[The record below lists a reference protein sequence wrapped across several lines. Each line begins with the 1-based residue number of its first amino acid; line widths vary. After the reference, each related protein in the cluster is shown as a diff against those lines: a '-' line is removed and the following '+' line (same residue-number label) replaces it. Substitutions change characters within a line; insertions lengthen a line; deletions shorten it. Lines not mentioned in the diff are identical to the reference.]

1 MIFIKNTLVLIA
13 VAFGV
18 ITIYAG
24 SNVLLGSD
32 PGYIV
37 YRPLLIFNAGMG
49 VLYVLAGITA
59 LRNLRFGVVAAA
71 VIFIVNLTVLSTIY
85 YLYTKGSPIAVDS
98 LRAMTLRTVVWLGLF
113 VGFGWLNYTQKKL

>member
-71 VIFIVNLTVLSTIY
+71 VIFILNLTVLSTIY